1 MLELQGLPS
10 DQKEGVEFTAWSIGI
25 DDILLHLNNLE
36 EIICDEDLES
46 HLLTKAMKEGLC
58 PKLKL
63 INGVSINIAFEARNN

>member
-25 DDILLHLNNLE
+25 DDILVHLNNLE

-46 HLLTKAMKEGLC
+46 HNSTLE
-58 PKLKL
+58 
-63 INGVSINIAFEARNN
+63 IVVQYYVSLEMN